1 MFKGVPI
8 LSIITFFPILVA
20 GFLMLSARWSDR
32 AQLEQNAPRVAL
44 ITTLAVFLLS
54 LIMVFNFDSSNAGF
68 QFTEEFAWLGGGI
81 KYRMGVDG
89 ISVLFVLLTAFLTP
103 LCIIASQASIKKRML
118 EYMVAFLV
126 LETLM
131 IGTFCALDMVL
142 FYLFFEAVL
151 IPMFI
156 IIGVWGGANR
166 VYAAY
171 KFFLYTLLGS
181 VLMLAAMLWL
191 YSYSGQVLG
200 AGNATTDIRQLAQ
213 LDIPLGAQT
222 WLWLAFFAS
231 FAVKMYGWHSSRHLL

>member
-1 MFKGVPI
+1 MSLINRDDGKAQIAKQAP
-8 LSIITFFPILVA
+8 LVA
-20 GFLMLSARWSDR
+20 
-32 AQLEQNAPRVAL
+32 
-44 ITTLAVFLLS
+44 ITTSLAVFILS
-54 LIMVFNFDSSNAGF
+54 VIMVINFDNSSPGF

-103 LCIIASQASIKKRML
+103 LCIIASQASIKERML

-156 IIGVWGGANR
+156 IIGVSVSGAER
-166 VYAAY
+166 TA
-171 KFFLYTLLGS
+171 FMRPISSSSTPC
-181 VLMLAAMLWL
+181 
-191 YSYSGQVLG
+191 
-200 AGNATTDIRQLAQ
+200 
-213 LDIPLGAQT
+213 LDP
-222 WLWLAFFAS
+222 F
-231 FAVKMYGWHSSRHLL
+231 